1 MQIEYQ
7 KALDRYWEP
16 EELRDRYA
24 QALQHAE
31 WDYKIAQANFEWA
44 LASKETYQHDLRI
57 QELAVAQARTVLAE
71 SQDDDRTTLEL
82 QLQLAEENLALA
94 QLDLEQVSEEIG
106 LYQKQAVERAKLA
119 VERLEAQVAER
130 QVLAPYDG
138 VILPRIGRAIREGD
152 EVRAFQLAFV
162 IGDPAELLIGV
173 LRSQERINEVKEDTE
188 VYMSLSSDATDRY
201 RVHLMSGFYPLRSD
215 ASGDETFSQDRIYFS
230 MLSPPERGK
239 IPVGSTVYL
248 LVVLGRND
256 DALLLPP
263 VAIRSFRGRDF
274 VIVQEEEKRRRVD
287 VQVGLKSELKDKHLE
302 RVEVIGTLAGMLSVL
317 TIIVCVPVFSY
328 AVSGELLRQQL
339 LEQAAVVG
347 RSPFGMRFYYVDL
360 DSPLFSVDV
369 SKAMAEYISGRV
381 TDLMGQPPD
390 QMVIEIRS
398 PLLNMM
404 PVSVAP
410 YDKPGEPLTRL
421 SFVSLD
427 DMPAHARVVE
437 GEWPVPDILASG
449 PIKVAVHEALADKMG
464 LGAGERYHLQD
475 RVAIEIAGIWREK
488 DPRDPFWFNTPEFAF
503 MDAVWVPEGIYRQR
517 LDTALEDSV
526 GFVYWYVIMGEQNL
540 RYQHAQRYARA
551 LMRLNAEFHDALR
564 MDYSPLE
571 ALVAYKDRAKSLT
584 TLLYAVG
591 APMAVLALFFVG
603 LTSNITV
610 QEHRQEIAA
619 MRSRELGFDKYCS
632 APVSRHRVVCCQCDG
647 QDPLVSQVHFSPAGS
662 PVV

>member
-1 MQIEYQ
+1 MWLTLSLFFLLSACLPLRNAAPTPTPLPPPVSYEKTLFAVERGPIVSQFTLTGQVLPAKQDRLFFRTSGFVSRVLVQTGDQVKGGQLLAELQVDDLLKTLEQAYIDLQTAEAELAEDERARQYAVAGAEHQVAIRQIQVDLARAALAQDAEASSDQAELSLAMAEERLARLQASAADYDAAVVAASVNLTRTQEAVTQMQIEYQ

-31 WDYKIAQANFEWA
+31 WDYKIAQANFERA

-94 QLDLEQVSEEIG
+94 QLDLEQVSEEID
-106 LYQKQAVERAKLA
+106 LYQKQAVERATLA

-302 RVEVIGTLAGMLSVL
+302 RVEVIGDLKEGD
-317 TIIVCVPVFSY
+317 
-328 AVSGELLRQQL
+328 Q
-339 LEQAAVVG
+339 VVG
-347 RSPFGMRFYYVDL
+347 P
-360 DSPLFSVDV
+360 
-369 SKAMAEYISGRV
+369 
-381 TDLMGQPPD
+381 
-390 QMVIEIRS
+390 
-398 PLLNMM
+398 
-404 PVSVAP
+404 
-410 YDKPGEPLTRL
+410 
-421 SFVSLD
+421 
-427 DMPAHARVVE
+427 
-437 GEWPVPDILASG
+437 
-449 PIKVAVHEALADKMG
+449 
-464 LGAGERYHLQD
+464 
-475 RVAIEIAGIWREK
+475 
-488 DPRDPFWFNTPEFAF
+488 
-503 MDAVWVPEGIYRQR
+503 
-517 LDTALEDSV
+517 
-526 GFVYWYVIMGEQNL
+526 
-540 RYQHAQRYARA
+540 
-551 LMRLNAEFHDALR
+551 
-564 MDYSPLE
+564 
-571 ALVAYKDRAKSLT
+571 
-584 TLLYAVG
+584 
-591 APMAVLALFFVG
+591 
-603 LTSNITV
+603 
-610 QEHRQEIAA
+610 
-619 MRSRELGFDKYCS
+619 
-632 APVSRHRVVCCQCDG
+632 
-647 QDPLVSQVHFSPAGS
+647 
-662 PVV
+662 